1 MGYNNGFMPW
11 KETEAMSERMEMV
24 SQYEREGETVS
35 ELARWYGVSRKTV
48 YKWIGRYEQEGLR
61 GLEEQS
67 RAPHEH
73 PQAISQEMEKRILEW
88 KAKKPLWGAPKI
100 HAQLVEL
107 VDCPSESTVSNV
119 LARHGLVRKQR
130 RRSRATPSASPLG
143 DCAGINQVWSA
154 DLKGYFRMGNGQR
167 CDPLTITDAHSR
179 YLLCCQGLVGSTS
192 SLVMKPLFIATF
204 REYGL
209 PEAIRTDN
217 GSPFASVGLGGLSSL
232 SVWWLDMGIRLE
244 RIEPGQPQ
252 QNGRHE
258 RMHRTLKE
266 ATAAPPRG
274 NLKQQQQ
281 AFEEF
286 RQEYNQERPHE
297 ALGQKPPASL
307 YRPSVR
313 DYPESKPPPWDYPEL
328 WTKRVVRPEGR
339 IRWQGQLV
347 NITRALC
354 GREVGLEPIDEGRWA
369 IHYRSLQLGVWDK
382 RKRRLEPVKTLQWNT
397 SQEG

>member
-24 SQYEREGETVS
+24 SQYMREGETVS

-107 VDCPSESTVSNV
+107 VDCPCESTVSNV

-130 RRSRATPSASPLG
+130 RRSRATPSTSPLG
-143 DCAGINQVWSA
+143 HCAGANEVWCA

-167 CDPLTITDAHSR
+167 CDPLTISDAHSR

-217 GSPFASVGLGGLSSL
+217 GSPFASVGLGGLSAL
-232 SVWWLDMGIRLE
+232 SVWWLDLGIRLE
-244 RIEPGQPQ
+244 RIEPGKPQ
-252 QNGRHE
+252 QNSRHE

-266 ATAAPPRG
+266 ATATPPRG
-274 NLKQQQQ
+274 NLAQQQQ

-286 RQEYNQERPHE
+286 RQEYNQERSH
-297 ALGQKPPASL
+297 
-307 YRPSVR
+307 
-313 DYPESKPPPWDYPEL
+313 
-328 WTKRVVRPEGR
+328 
-339 IRWQGQLV
+339 
-347 NITRALC
+347 
-354 GREVGLEPIDEGRWA
+354 
-369 IHYRSLQLGVWDK
+369 
-382 RKRRLEPVKTLQWNT
+382 
-397 SQEG
+397 